1 MSENLIRQLAEKNFS
16 QQNLHPLLLSALNSS
31 MYYVYLIKLKNNTIY
46 IGFTTDLKERIK
58 THRREKQIKGLIY
71 YEAYQNKNDALDRER
86 QLKKYK
92 SAWGHLKKRIKISTE
107 SI

>member
-1 MSENLIRQLAEKNFS
+1 MKGFDSDDSSES
-16 QQNLHPLLLSALNSS
+16 QNLYPLLLSALNLS
-31 MYYVYLIKLKNNTIY
+31 MYYVYLIKLKNNTNY

-58 THRREKQIKGLIY
+58 THQREKQVKGLIY
-71 YEAYQNKNDALDRER
+71 YEAYQNKDDALARER

-92 SAWGHLKKRIKISTE
+92 SAWGYLKKRIRRSNE